1 MSRTNLGS
9 PKNEKGATGTLTMR
23 AQLTG
28 RIATATPLRHLR
40 HILGGEAFVAF
51 AGPDFT
57 AAFM

>member
-1 MSRTNLGS
+1 
-9 PKNEKGATGTLTMR
+9 MR
-23 AQLTG
+23 MGPPGPSQCVLRLTG
-28 RIATATPLRHLR
+28 RIATATPLQHLR